1 MASTNMNKLE
11 YYPEIRVFKGSGI
24 LKSNAEEINLNFSLV
39 IYPHA
44 IRIYSDYTLDFF
56 AELGERSFLGH
67 IEDGQIEVSSP
78 VLMLFSANNKGI
90 KLMPQKEFIIGSFN
104 NNQIV
109 SAEFPLIGYY
119 GDEAEFEYENCLY
132 RICGDKQK
140 ADQQEI
146 LSKTWKV
153 QLEGFNLEIKSSNLD
168 NDEFVKR
175 AIIITDMLSLA
186 TGNEIGFNRQIYNY
200 LDGSSCEIWRSQH
213 LDDFGAYECVPHFRI
228 SYYLKQCFPIWLEQ
242 ISEAEKKTINV
253 AVNYINS
260 TSKGYLEERL
270 LRIAQAWELVST
282 DWIGDL
288 NEVPEQIENLKVK
301 LKDSLKAWRN
311 DFPEIDKDGFW
322 TGRVLNSLSWDKSI
336 VKAEQL
342 ASKYQINLD
351 AINLDLKKLFND
363 RNSVA
368 HSGRFKDYAEDRM
381 SLIDSAVLGLQLIL
395 LKKLGYKGMIH
406 TSENGWTTYK
416 KIEEFLIN

>member
-1 MASTNMNKLE
+1 MNKLE
-11 YYPEIRVFKGSGI
+11 YYPEIRVYKGSGI
-24 LKSNAEEINLNFSLV
+24 LKSIAEEIKLEFIIV

-44 IRIYSDYTLDFF
+44 IRIFSDQALGFF
-56 AELGERSFLGH
+56 HKSDDWSFQ
-67 IEDGQIEVSSP
+67 GQIENGQIVVSSS
-78 VLMLFSANNKGI
+78 VLILFSSTDKGI
-90 KLMPQKEFIIGSFN
+90 VLMPQKEFIIGNFN

-119 GDEAEFEYENCLY
+119 GDEVEFEYENCLY
-132 RICGDKQK
+132 RIGGDKQK
-140 ADQQEI
+140 ADKQEK
-146 LSKTWKV
+146 LSKTWEV
-153 QLEGFNLEIKSSNLD
+153 QLEGFNLEIKNSNLD

-175 AIIITDMLSLA
+175 ATIITDMLSLA
-186 TGNEIGFNRQIYNY
+186 TGNAIGFNRQIYNY

-213 LDDFGAYECVPHFRI
+213 LDDFGVYECVPLFRI
-228 SYYLKQCFPIWLEQ
+228 SYYLKQCFPIWFEQ
-242 ISEAEKKTINV
+242 ISEADRKKINV

-288 NEVPEQIENLKVK
+288 NEVPEQIENLKVRLRDC
-301 LKDSLKAWRN
+301 LKVWRS
-311 DFPEIDKDGFW
+311 DFLEFDKTGFW

-336 VKAEQL
+336 AKAEQL
-342 ASKYQINLD
+342 ASKYQINLE

-368 HSGRFKDYAEDRM
+368 HSGRFEDYEEDRIP
-381 SLIDSAVLGLQLIL
+381 LIDSSVIGLQLIL
-395 LKKLGYKGMIH
+395 LRKLGYSGMIH
-406 TSENGWTTYK
+406 TSENNWTTYK
-416 KIEEFLIN
+416 KVEEFLIG